1 MGARFWSFRRQQEL
15 SGAGDGTCSVA
26 VIHSLQLSLVS
37 YSTLAWSLAGHAV
50 ALEGR
55 VNIRHG
61 LLVALS
67 YVSESPASERPA
79 HHASRV
85 GFSAM
90 MVRVH
95 LTSLRLKGS
104 TRTPLCGD
112 EERPVRLRT
121 TGGLA
126 AARSGDPQSIR
137 VTRAPEAPRPLR
149 RIPNNRTGE
158 GRSMAH
164 ANADAGAGAT
174 TPSACLQHPQRRRWS
189 ATRGAY
195 PNCAQACDAHV
206 KCAGARVPA
215 ARRVERASQRRLSDV
230 AAQWQRRSTRALTKC
245 CVARSGHS
253 RRRSRPCSR

>member
-1 MGARFWSFRRQQEL
+1 M
-15 SGAGDGTCSVA
+15 A

-50 ALEGR
+50 TLEGR

-79 HHASRV
+79 HHASRI
-85 GFSAM
+85 GFSAL

-104 TRTPLCGD
+104 TWTPLCGSKAQL
-112 EERPVRLRT
+112 VRLRT
-121 TGGLA
+121 TGRTRGGKD
-126 AARSGDPQSIR
+126 RRTQSLR
-137 VTRAPEAPRPLR
+137 VTRAPEAPRPLC
-149 RIPNNRTGE
+149 RIPKNRTGE
-158 GRSMAH
+158 GRSLAH

-195 PNCAQACDAHV
+195 PKCAQACDAHV
-206 KCAGARVPA
+206 KCGGARVPA

-230 AAQWQRRSTRALTKC
+230 SVPGAAEYARALTKC
-245 CVARSGHS
+245 GVARSGHS
-253 RRRSRPCSR
+253 RRRSRPCSG

>member
-1 MGARFWSFRRQQEL
+1 M
-15 SGAGDGTCSVA
+15 
-26 VIHSLQLSLVS
+26 S

-50 ALEGR
+50 TLEGR

-95 LTSLRLKGS
+95 LTSLHLKGS
-104 TRTPLCGD
+104 TKTPLRGD
-112 EERPVRLRT
+112 KERPVRLRT

-126 AARSGDPQSIR
+126 AARTGDPQSIR
-137 VTRAPEAPRPLR
+137 GTRAPEAPRPLR
-149 RIPNNRTGE
+149 RIPKNRTGE
-158 GRSMAH
+158 GRSLAH

-189 ATRGAY
+189 ATRGLAVH
-195 PNCAQACDAHV
+195 PNAHAV
-206 KCAGARVPA
+206 RMSSLWRCSRPGRAPRRTGIAAEAIRCCGA
-215 ARRVERASQRRLSDV
+215 V
-230 AAQWQRRSTRALTKC
+230 AAEEYARADDVFC
-245 CVARSGHS
+245 W
-253 RRRSRPCSR
+253 